1 MKLRVD
7 QRFVDDFNLCLEYY
21 GCDKEEAQYEKQ
33 RCLENYEE
41 AAKCYSVIA
50 AGIRGVEVVE

>member
-1 MKLRVD
+1 MRVHVD
-7 QRFVDDFNLCLEYY
+7 TRFVADFNLCLEHY

-41 AAKCYSVIA
+41 ACKCYSIIA
-50 AGIRGVEVVE
+50 AGIRSILIT